1 MAEEK
6 NNDKR
11 FEIVTRTGERY
22 KLDKATVMKYLTD
35 NKEITD
41 SEFNMFFQLCKVN
54 KVNPF
59 LKEAYIIKYGLV
71 VDAFGEVTAQGERH
85 QRVATQYRGGAWV
98 VE

>member
-41 SEFNMFFQLCKVN
+41 S
-54 KVNPF
+54 
-59 LKEAYIIKYGLV
+59 A
-71 VDAFGEVTAQGERH
+71 D
-85 QRVATQYRGGAWV
+85 
-98 VE
+98 